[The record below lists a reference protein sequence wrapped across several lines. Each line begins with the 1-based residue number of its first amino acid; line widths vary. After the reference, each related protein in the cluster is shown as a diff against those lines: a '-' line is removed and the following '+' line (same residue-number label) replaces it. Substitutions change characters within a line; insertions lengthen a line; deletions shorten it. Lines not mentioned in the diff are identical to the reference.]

1 MDKYWG
7 VQLSDGHIP
16 CSSIFTDKERA
27 KKSFA
32 YTQQRGN
39 LVRVVVESEF
49 NWKHCERKN

>member
-32 YTQQRGN
+32 YTQQGGN